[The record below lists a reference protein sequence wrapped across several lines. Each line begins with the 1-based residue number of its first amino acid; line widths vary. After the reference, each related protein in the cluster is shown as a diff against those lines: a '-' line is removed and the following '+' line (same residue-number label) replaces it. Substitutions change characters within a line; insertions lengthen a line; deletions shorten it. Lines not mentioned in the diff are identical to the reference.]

1 MRILIY
7 FMNIM
12 IIKEDIKPHELVT
25 VLVEEEMIAKVLS
38 NEGDYL
44 LVTYLSPSDKVY
56 KRAKVFKFEA
66 KAERVDFES
75 LTSHHPD
82 VIDVAEL
89 GLFNVGT
96 NMFVY
101 EEDIDS
107 ESESE
112 VETDDS
118 DSDSAGSLDDFV
130 VPDDQDVCL
139 KPCDHQEIDEAWGSW
154 KPSSAGAK
162 RFKQRVDQIEA
173 YMNNEI
179 DEKFIYFKN
188 KLI

>member
-1 MRILIY
+1 
-7 FMNIM
+7 MNIM

-25 VLVEEEMIAKVLS
+25 VLIEDPDPSSDAIAKVLS

-56 KRAKVFKFEA
+56 KSAKVFSFEA

-75 LTSHHPD
+75 LTGHHPD
-82 VIDVAEL
+82 VTDVSEL
-89 GLFNVGT
+89 GLVKVRP

-107 ESESE
+107 ESESD
-112 VETDDS
+112 VETDS

-130 VPDDQDVCL
+130 VPDDKDVRC
-139 KPCDHQEIDEAWGSW
+139 KPCDHKEVDEAWSSW
-154 KPSSAGAK
+154 RPTSAGAQ
-162 RFKQRVDQIEA
+162 RFKKRVDTIEQ
-173 YMNNEI
+173 YMNNTI
-179 DEKFIYFKN
+179 DEKYVFK
-188 KLI
+188 K

>member
-1 MRILIY
+1 
-7 FMNIM
+7 M
-12 IIKEDIKPHELVT
+12 IIKEDIKPHELVN

-56 KRAKVFKFEA
+56 KRAKVFTFEA
-66 KAERVDFES
+66 KAERVDFEC
-75 LTSHHPD
+75 LTVHHPD
-82 VIDVAEL
+82 VIDVSEL
-89 GLFNVGT
+89 GLVKVRP

-101 EEDIDS
+101 EDDIDS

-130 VPDDQDVCL
+130 VPDDEDVCL
-139 KPCDHQEIDEAWGSW
+139 KPCDHQEIDENWRTWRPA
-154 KPSSAGAK
+154 SAGAK

-179 DEKFIYFKN
+179 DEKFIFK
-188 KLI
+188 K